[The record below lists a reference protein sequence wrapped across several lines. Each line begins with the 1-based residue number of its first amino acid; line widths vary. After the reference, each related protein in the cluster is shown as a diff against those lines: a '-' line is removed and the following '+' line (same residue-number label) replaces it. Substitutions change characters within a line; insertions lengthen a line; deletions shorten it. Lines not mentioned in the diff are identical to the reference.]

1 MTGRVPGRRS
11 PGALA
16 AVVALVV
23 TSLLATALAAC
34 GGQPAAAPSPDQTAA
49 FDQALHDRLPDD
61 VRDAGVVTIAT
72 DASYPPASSYAP
84 DGQTIVGFEPDLL
97 AALGEVLGVR
107 MELRVTSFDAVLE
120 DVEAHRVDAAMSAV
134 TDTVEREQRADF
146 VNYFSAGTSILVQRG
161 NPHAI
166 ADLADL
172 CGQVV
177 AVETGTVQLDL
188 LERSQAR
195 CADKPID
202 VRTHASNAD
211 ALVELRTGRAA
222 AVLNDYPPAVYL
234 ATGARTQADYQLAS
248 DTQYEPG
255 LYGIAV
261 ARDRTL
267 LRDALQAALERL
279 VATGVYQD
287 VLTRWGVA
295 DGAVATVSVN
305 AGRRLAG

>member
-1 MTGRVPGRRS
+1 MTARRPS
-11 PGALA
+11 VA
-16 AVVALVV
+16 AASVVAV
-23 TSLLATALAAC
+23 TCLLATGLAAC
-34 GGQPAAAPSPDQTAA
+34 GGEPAAAPAPGHSVA
-49 FDQALHDRLPDD
+49 FDQALHDLLPDD
-61 VRDAGVVTIAT
+61 VRDAGVITIAT
-72 DASYPPASSYAP
+72 DAAYPPASSYAP
-84 DGQTIVGFEPDLL
+84 DGHTIVGFEPDLL
-97 AALGEVLGVR
+97 TALGEVLGVR
-107 MELRVTSFDAVLE
+107 MELRVTDFTAVLE

-134 TDTVEREQRADF
+134 TDTAEREQRADF

-177 AVETGTVQLDL
+177 AVEAGTVQLDL
-188 LERSQAR
+188 LKRSQAR
-195 CADKPID
+195 CEDKPID

-222 AVLNDYPPAVYL
+222 AVLNDYPPAAYL
-234 ATGARTQADYQLAS
+234 STGPRTQADYQLAS

-261 ARDRTL
+261 AKNRTL

-279 VATGVYQD
+279 VATGVYRD
-287 VLTRWGVA
+287 ILATWGVA
-295 DGAVATVSVN
+295 DGAISSVSVN